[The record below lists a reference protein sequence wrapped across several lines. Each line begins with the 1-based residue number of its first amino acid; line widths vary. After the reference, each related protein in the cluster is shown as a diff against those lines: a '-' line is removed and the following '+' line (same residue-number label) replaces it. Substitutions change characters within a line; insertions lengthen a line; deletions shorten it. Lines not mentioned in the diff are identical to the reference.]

1 MPSATNTKGM
11 WDVKAPETLL
21 LVYSQISDSK
31 QTLTL
36 TVLKRK
42 VKPITV
48 TSNIHSIF
56 RPGVIWQNQTKLFSL
71 KNRLT
76 SAALSAPVWNESKSL
91 LA

>member
-1 MPSATNTKGM
+1 M
-11 WDVKAPETLL
+11 KAPETLL

-48 TSNIHSIF
+48 TSNIHSTF